1 MSLLRNLASGLRS
14 LFRKDRVNREL
25 EEELREYLEM
35 AADEKMKQG
44 MSRQDALRAVRLEA
58 GSLEVTKEIVRSGG
72 WESIVDTLWRDL
84 LFAARMLR
92 KSPGFTLVAM
102 LTLGLGIGGN
112 TAVFSV
118 MNTVLLRYLP
128 LPHPQQLVFLSLPN
142 AQPDGASSS
151 GDDERSFSY
160 PVFEALRKE
169 HAVFSDL
176 IAYMPL
182 AVDKVAVRVGEDP
195 EEAEGDMVSGNFFS
209 GLGVSFTR
217 GRGFALEDETAH
229 SSVVVLSYSYWTTRF
244 GRSPSAIGQTI
255 YVKGNPFAVIGVTA
269 QGFYGIEPASST
281 DFWIPLQNRP
291 ELTAWGEE
299 PSPRAFYGSP
309 KWWCIQLIGR
319 LVPGVTESQA
329 LAKLD
334 PAFQSAAFIGL
345 GTPDPKAKKSILAFS
360 SAQGI
365 QGMRDDY
372 QKPIQILL
380 AMVGLVLA
388 IACANVSMLLVAR
401 NATRA
406 REFSVRMALGAGRGR
421 LLRQMLTESF
431 LLVAG
436 GSAFGW
442 MFAIAGSRALAAW
455 SGVEI
460 PFVLDSRV
468 LLFSLAISIGCA
480 IVFGLAPLRRA
491 VSVPVGVALKTSN
504 ATAYRDQK
512 SSWSGKVVVAA
523 QMALCLILL
532 VGSGLL
538 VRSLRNYQTLP
549 LGLRVDGLLVFG
561 TDPFSVHS
569 DEEKERFFQNLLARL
584 RVAPGVESATLVSH
598 RLGSGWGWQNVW
610 AIDGVEPQAPFSGS
624 MSMSAN
630 HVGPDFCHTLGIPI
644 LRGREVTEAD
654 TRSAPKVVLVNET
667 FLKRYFPKGDGLS
680 HSVTAISSI
689 SDGKITLGDSFTI
702 VGVIGDSKYKRVDET
717 SKPTLYFP
725 FAQGTP
731 IPNMQVELR
740 TSGDPDAL
748 IPTVRAILHDLDPNL
763 PIQKPMTQR
772 AQFDESYSQASLFAR
787 LSIFFGVIA
796 VLLVATG
803 LYGTLAYRVARRTSE
818 IGVRVA
824 LGAQQKQ
831 VLWLILRESL
841 LVSGAAILAGVPVAI
856 AGTRLMRSMLFG
868 VQPGDLVSFLVALFG
883 VVLVALAASIIPA
896 RRALRVDPLVALR
909 YE

>member
-1 MSLLRNLASGLRS
+1 
-14 LFRKDRVNREL
+14 
-25 EEELREYLEM
+25 
-35 AADEKMKQG
+35 
-44 MSRQDALRAVRLEA
+44 VRLER
-58 GSLEVTKEIVRSGG
+58 GSLDGAKEIVRSGG
-72 WESIVDTLWRDL
+72 WESVVDTLWRDL

-92 KSPGFTLVAM
+92 KSPGFTFVAM
-102 LTLGLGIGGN
+102 LTLALGIGGN

-128 LPHPQQLVFLSLPN
+128 LPNPQQLVFLSLPN
-142 AQPDGASSS
+142 GPPDGVSAT
-151 GDDERSFSY
+151 GDDDKSFSY

-176 IAYMPL
+176 MAYMPL
-182 AVDKVAVRVGEDP
+182 AVDKVAVRIAEDP
-195 EEAEGDMVSGNFFS
+195 EEAEADMVSGNFFS

-229 SSVVVLSYSYWTTRF
+229 ASVLVLSYSYWTTRF

-255 YVKGNPFAVIGVTA
+255 YVKGVPFTVIGVTA
-269 QGFYGIEPASST
+269 QGFYGVEPASST
-281 DFWIPLQNRP
+281 DFWIPFQNRP
-291 ELTAWGEE
+291 ELTGWGEE
-299 PSPRAFYGSP
+299 PSLDTLYGAP

-319 LVPGVTESQA
+319 LVPGVTQSQA
-329 LAKLD
+329 LANLD
-334 PAFQSAAFIGL
+334 PVFQSAALIGL

-360 SAQGI
+360 STQGI
-365 QGMRDDY
+365 QDMRDDY

-401 NATRA
+401 NAARA
-406 REFSVRMALGAGRGR
+406 REFSVRIALGAGRGR
-421 LLRQMLTESF
+421 LLRQTLTESF

-436 GSAFGW
+436 GAAFGW
-442 MFAIAGSRALAAW
+442 MFAISGSRALAAW
-455 SGVEI
+455 SGTEI

-468 LLFSLAISIGCA
+468 LFFTLAISISCA
-480 IVFGLAPLRRA
+480 IVFGLAPLRSA
-491 VSVPVGVALKTSN
+491 VSVPVGVTLKTSN
-504 ATAYRDQK
+504 ATAFRDQR
-512 SSWSGKVVVAA
+512 SPWSGKVVVAS

-569 DEEKERFFQNLLARL
+569 DGEKEHFFQDLLARL
-584 RVAPGVESATLVSH
+584 REAPGVASATLVSH
-598 RLGSGWGWQNVW
+598 RLGSGWGWNSVW
-610 AIDGVEPQAPFSGS
+610 AIDGVEPQGSFSEIG
-624 MSMSAN
+624 MSAN

-644 LRGREVTEAD
+644 LRGRDVTDAD

-667 FLKRYFPKGDGLS
+667 FSNRFFPKGDALG
-680 HSVTAISSI
+680 HSVTTISST
-689 SDGKITLGDSFTI
+689 SAGKHKLENSFTI
-702 VGVIGDSKYKRVDET
+702 VGVIGDSKYKRVDEK

-725 FAQGTP
+725 FAQSTP

-740 TSGDPDAL
+740 THGNPEAL
-748 IPTVRAILHDLDPNL
+748 IPSVHAVLHGLDPNL

-772 AQFDESYSQASLFAR
+772 AQFDESFSQARLFAR

-796 VLLVATG
+796 VLLIATG
-803 LYGTLAYRVARRTSE
+803 LYGTLAYRVDRRTSE
-818 IGVRVA
+818 IGVRMA
-824 LGAQQKQ
+824 LGAQRGQ

-841 LVSGAAILAGVPVAI
+841 LVSGAAILAGVPVAL
-856 AGTRLMRSMLFG
+856 AGARLMRSMLFG
-868 VQPGDLVSFLVALFG
+868 VQPGDVISFLLALFG
-883 VVLVALAASIIPA
+883 VILVALAASIIPA
-896 RRALRVDPLVALR
+896 RRAMRVDPLVALR

>member
-1 MSLLRNLASGLRS
+1 MSLFRNLRSGLRS
-14 LFRKDRVNREL
+14 LFRREQVNREFD
-25 EEELREYLEM
+25 EELGGYLEM
-35 AADEKMKQG
+35 AAEEKMKQG
-44 MSRQDALRAVRLEA
+44 MSRQDALRAVRLEG
-58 GSLEVTKEIVRSGG
+58 GSLDGTKEIVRSGG
-72 WESIVDTLWRDL
+72 WESVVDTLWRDL

-102 LTLGLGIGGN
+102 LTLALGIGAN

-128 LPHPQQLVFLSLPN
+128 LPNPQQLVFLRLPN
-142 AQPDGASSS
+142 GPPDGLSTS
-151 GDDERSFSY
+151 GDDDKSFSY

-176 IAYMPL
+176 MAYVPL
-182 AVDKVAVRVGEDP
+182 AVDKVAVRIGVDP

-217 GRGFALEDETAH
+217 GSGFALEDETAH
-229 SSVVVLSYSYWTTRF
+229 TSVAVLSYSYWSTRF

-255 YVKGNPFAVIGVTA
+255 YVKGVPFTVIGVTA
-269 QGFYGIEPASST
+269 QGFYGVEPASST

-291 ELTAWGEE
+291 ELNAWDEE
-299 PSPRAFYGSP
+299 PSLDTLYGNP

-334 PAFQSAAFIGL
+334 PVFQSAALIGL

-360 SAQGI
+360 STQGI

-372 QKPIQILL
+372 QRPIQILL

-406 REFSVRMALGAGRGR
+406 REFSVRIALGAGRGR
-421 LLRQMLTESF
+421 LLRQTLTESF

-436 GSAFGW
+436 GAAFGW
-442 MFAIAGSRALAAW
+442 MFAISGSQALAAW
-455 SGVEI
+455 SGMEI

-468 LLFSLAISIGCA
+468 LLFTLAISISCA
-480 IVFGLAPLRRA
+480 IVFGLAPLRSA
-491 VSVPVGVALKTSN
+491 ISVPAGVTLKTSN
-504 ATAYRDQK
+504 ATAYRDQR
-512 SSWSGKVVVAA
+512 SSWSGKVVVAS

-538 VRSLRNYQTLP
+538 VHSLRNYQTLP
-549 LGLRVDGLLVFG
+549 LGLRTDGLLVFG

-569 DEEKERFFQNLLARL
+569 EEEKEHFYQDLLARV
-584 RVAPGVESATLVSH
+584 RVVPGVESATLLSH
-598 RLGSGWGWQNVW
+598 RLGSGWGNNGPA
-610 AIDGVEPQAPFSGS
+610 AIDGVQPQGPSS
-624 MSMSAN
+624 EIVMSKNDA
-630 HVGPDFCHTLGIPI
+630 GPDFCHTLGIPI
-644 LRGREVTEAD
+644 LRGRDVTDAD

-667 FLKRYFPKGDGLS
+667 FSKRFFPKGDALG
-680 HSVTAISSI
+680 HSV
-689 SDGKITLGDSFTI
+689 GKNKPENRFTI
-702 VGVIGDSKYKRVDET
+702 VGVIGDSKYKRVDEK

-725 FAQGTP
+725 FAQNTP
-731 IPNMQVELR
+731 IPNIQVELR

-748 IPTVRAILHDLDPNL
+748 IPSVRAVLHNLDPNL
-763 PIQKPMTQR
+763 PMQKPMTQR
-772 AQFDESYSQASLFAR
+772 AQFDESYSQARLFAR

-803 LYGTLAYRVARRTSE
+803 LYGTLAYRVSRRTSE
-818 IGVRVA
+818 IGVRMA
-824 LGAQQKQ
+824 LGAQHGQ

-841 LVSGAAILAGVPVAI
+841 LVSGAAILAGVPAAI
-856 AGTRLMRSMLFG
+856 AGARLMRSMLFG
-868 VQPGDLVSFLVALFG
+868 VQPGDMISFLLALFG
-883 VVLVALAASIIPA
+883 VILVALAASIIPA
-896 RRALRVDPLVALR
+896 RRAAALDPIVALR

>member
-1 MSLLRNLASGLRS
+1 
-14 LFRKDRVNREL
+14 LFRKEQVDREL
-25 EEELREYLEM
+25 DEELRAYQEM
-35 AADEKMKQG
+35 ATEEKIKQG
-44 MSRQDALRAVRLEA
+44 MSRRAALREVRLER
-58 GSLEVTKEIVRSGG
+58 GSVDAAKEVVRSGG
-72 WESIVDTLWRDL
+72 WESFVHTCWQDVR
-84 LFAARMLR
+84 FAARMMR
-92 KSPGFTLVAM
+92 KSPGFTFVAM
-102 LTLGLGIGGN
+102 LTLALGIGGN

-128 LPHPQQLVFLSLPN
+128 LPNPQQLVFLRLPN
-142 AQPDGASSS
+142 ATPDGVSTT
-151 GDDERSFSY
+151 GDGDRSFSY

-169 HAVFSDL
+169 RAVFSDL
-176 IAYMPL
+176 MAYVPL
-182 AVDKVAVRVGEDP
+182 AVDEVAVRIGGDP

-229 SSVVVLSYSYWTTRF
+229 ASVVVLSYSYWTTRF

-255 YVKGNPFAVIGVTA
+255 YVKGVPFTVIGVTA
-269 QGFYGIEPASST
+269 QGFYGVEPASST

-299 PSPRAFYGSP
+299 PSLDTFYGAP

-334 PAFQSAAFIGL
+334 PVFQSAALIGL
-345 GTPDPKAKKSILAFS
+345 GTPDPKAKKNILAFS
-360 SAQGI
+360 STQGI
-365 QGMRDDY
+365 QGLRDDY

-401 NATRA
+401 NSTRA
-406 REFSVRMALGAGRGR
+406 REFSVRIALGAGRGR
-421 LLRQMLTESF
+421 LLRQTLTESF

-436 GSAFGW
+436 GAAFGW
-442 MFAIAGSRALAAW
+442 MFAISGSQALAAW
-455 SGVEI
+455 SGMEI

-468 LLFSLAISIGCA
+468 LLFTLAISISCA
-480 IVFGLAPLRRA
+480 IIFGLAPLRRA
-491 VSVPVGVALKTSN
+491 VSVPVGVTLKTSN
-504 ATAYRDQK
+504 ATAYRDER
-512 SSWSGKVVVAA
+512 SSWSGKVVVAS
-523 QMALCLILL
+523 QMALCLVLL

-569 DEEKERFFQNLLARL
+569 DEEKELFYQDLLARL
-584 RVAPGVESATLVSH
+584 REAPGVESATLVSH
-598 RLGSGWGWQNVW
+598 RLGSGWGWNSVW
-610 AIDGVEPQAPFSGS
+610 TIDGVEPQAPFSEIG
-624 MSMSAN
+624 MSAN
-630 HVGPDFCHTLGIPI
+630 HVGPDFCQTLGIPI
-644 LRGREVTEAD
+644 LRGRDVTDAD

-667 FLKRYFPKGDGLS
+667 FSNRFFPKGDALG
-680 HSVTAISSI
+680 HSL
-689 SDGKITLGDSFTI
+689 GKNKPENSFTV
-702 VGVIGDSKYKRVDET
+702 VGVIGDSKYKRVDEK

-725 FAQGTP
+725 FAQNTP

-740 TSGDPDAL
+740 THGNTEAL
-748 IPTVRAILHDLDPNL
+748 IPSVHAVLHGLDPNL

-772 AQFDESYSQASLFAR
+772 AQFDKSYSQARLFAR

-803 LYGTLAYRVARRTSE
+803 LYGTLAYRVDRRTSE
-818 IGVRVA
+818 IGVRMA
-824 LGAQQKQ
+824 LGAQHGQ
-831 VLWLILRESL
+831 VVWLILRESL

-856 AGTRLMRSMLFG
+856 AGARLMRSMLFG
-868 VQPGDLVSFLVALFG
+868 VQPGDMISFLLALFG
-883 VVLVALAASIIPA
+883 VILVALTASIIPA
-896 RRALRVDPLVALR
+896 HRAMRVDPMVALR

>member
-1 MSLLRNLASGLRS
+1 MSLLRNIATGLRS
-14 LFRKDRVNREL
+14 LFRKEQVDREL
-25 EEELREYLEM
+25 DEELRAYQEM
-35 AADEKMKQG
+35 ATEEKIKQG
-44 MSRQDALRAVRLEA
+44 MSRRAALREVRLER
-58 GSLEVTKEIVRSGG
+58 GSVDAAKEVVRSGG
-72 WESIVDTLWRDL
+72 WESFVHTCWQDVR
-84 LFAARMLR
+84 FAARMMR
-92 KSPGFTLVAM
+92 KSPGFTFVAM
-102 LTLGLGIGGN
+102 LTLALGIGGN

-128 LPHPQQLVFLSLPN
+128 LPNPQQLVFLRLPN
-142 AQPDGASSS
+142 ATPDGVSTT
-151 GDDERSFSY
+151 GDGDRSFSY

-169 HAVFSDL
+169 RAVFSDL
-176 IAYMPL
+176 MAYVPL
-182 AVDKVAVRVGEDP
+182 AVDEVAVRIGGDP

-229 SSVVVLSYSYWTTRF
+229 ASVVVLSYSYWTTRF

-255 YVKGNPFAVIGVTA
+255 YVKGVPFTVIGVTA
-269 QGFYGIEPASST
+269 QGFYGVEPASST

-299 PSPRAFYGSP
+299 PSLDTFYGAP

-319 LVPGVTESQA
+319 VVPGVTESQA

-334 PAFQSAAFIGL
+334 PVFQSAALIGL
-345 GTPDPKAKKSILAFS
+345 GTPDPKAKKNILAFS
-360 SAQGI
+360 STQGI
-365 QGMRDDY
+365 QGLRDDY

-401 NATRA
+401 NSTRA
-406 REFSVRMALGAGRGR
+406 REFSVRIALGAGRGR
-421 LLRQMLTESF
+421 LLRQTLTESF

-436 GSAFGW
+436 GAAFGW
-442 MFAIAGSRALAAW
+442 MFAISGSQALAAW
-455 SGVEI
+455 SGMEI

-468 LLFSLAISIGCA
+468 LLFTLAISISCA
-480 IVFGLAPLRRA
+480 IIFGLAPLRRA
-491 VSVPVGVALKTSN
+491 VSVPVGVTLKTSN
-504 ATAYRDQK
+504 ATAYRDQR
-512 SSWSGKVVVAA
+512 SSWSGKVVVAS
-523 QMALCLILL
+523 QMALCLVLL

-569 DEEKERFFQNLLARL
+569 DEEKELFYQDLLARL
-584 RVAPGVESATLVSH
+584 REAPGVESATLVSH
-598 RLGSGWGWQNVW
+598 RLGSGWGWNSVW
-610 AIDGVEPQAPFSGS
+610 TIDGVEPQAPFSEIG
-624 MSMSAN
+624 MSAN
-630 HVGPDFCHTLGIPI
+630 HVGPDFCQTLGIPI
-644 LRGREVTEAD
+644 LRGRDVTDAD

-667 FLKRYFPKGDGLS
+667 FSNRFFPKGDALG
-680 HSVTAISSI
+680 HSV
-689 SDGKITLGDSFTI
+689 GKNKPENSFTV
-702 VGVIGDSKYKRVDET
+702 VGVIGDSKYKRVDEK

-725 FAQGTP
+725 FAQNTP

-740 TSGDPDAL
+740 THGNTEAL
-748 IPTVRAILHDLDPNL
+748 IPSVHAVLHGLDPNL

-772 AQFDESYSQASLFAR
+772 DQFDKSYSQARLFAR

-803 LYGTLAYRVARRTSE
+803 LYGTLAYRVDRRTSE
-818 IGVRVA
+818 IGVRMA
-824 LGAQQKQ
+824 LGAQHGQ
-831 VLWLILRESL
+831 VVWLILRESL

-856 AGTRLMRSMLFG
+856 AGARLMRSMLFG
-868 VQPGDLVSFLVALFG
+868 VQPGDMISFLLALFG
-883 VVLVALAASIIPA
+883 VILVALTASIIPA
-896 RRALRVDPLVALR
+896 HRAMRVDPMVALR

>member
-1 MSLLRNLASGLRS
+1 MSLLRNLGSGLRS
-14 LFRKDRVNREL
+14 IFRKEQVNREL
-25 EEELREYLEM
+25 DEELGEYLEM
-35 AADEKMKQG
+35 AADEKMKRG
-44 MSRQDALRAVRLEA
+44 MSRQDALRAVRLER
-58 GSLEVTKEIVRSGG
+58 GSLDGAKEIVRSGG
-72 WESIVDTLWRDL
+72 WESVVDAWWRDL

-102 LTLGLGIGGN
+102 LTLALGIGGN

-128 LPHPQQLVFLSLPN
+128 LPNPQQLVFLRLPN
-142 AQPDGASSS
+142 GPPDGVSTT
-151 GDDERSFSY
+151 GDDDRSFSY

-176 IAYMPL
+176 MAYVPL
-182 AVDKVAVRVGEDP
+182 AVDKVAVRIGEDP

-217 GRGFALEDETAH
+217 GRGFTLEDETAH
-229 SSVVVLSYSYWTTRF
+229 ASIAVLSYSYWTTRF

-255 YVKGNPFAVIGVTA
+255 NVKGVPFTVIGVTA
-269 QGFYGIEPASST
+269 QGFYGVESASST

-291 ELTAWGEE
+291 EINAWDEE
-299 PSPRAFYGSP
+299 GPKTLYGAP

-329 LAKLD
+329 LAKVD
-334 PAFQSAAFIGL
+334 PVFQGAALIGL

-360 SAQGI
+360 STQGI
-365 QGMRDDY
+365 QDMRDAY

-406 REFSVRMALGAGRGR
+406 REFSVRIALGAGRGR
-421 LLRQMLTESF
+421 LLRQTLTESF

-436 GSAFGW
+436 GAAFGW
-442 MFAIAGSRALAAW
+442 MFAISGSRALAAW
-455 SGVEI
+455 SGTEI
-460 PFVLDSRV
+460 PFALDSRV
-468 LLFSLAISIGCA
+468 LLFTFAISISCA

-491 VSVPVGVALKTSN
+491 VSVPVGVTLKTSN
-504 ATAYRDQK
+504 ATAYRDQR
-512 SSWSGKVVVAA
+512 SSWSGKVVVAS

-561 TDPFSVHS
+561 TDPFSVHG
-569 DEEKERFFQNLLARL
+569 DEEKEHFYQNLLARL
-584 RVAPGVESATLVSH
+584 REAPGVESATLVSH
-598 RLGSGWGWQNVW
+598 RLGSGWGWNSVW
-610 AIDGVEPQAPFSGS
+610 AIDGVEPQGSFSEIG
-624 MSMSAN
+624 MSAN

-644 LRGREVTEAD
+644 LRGRDVTDID
-654 TRSAPKVVLVNET
+654 TRSAPKVVLVNEA
-667 FLKRYFPKGDGLS
+667 FSKRFFPKGDALG
-680 HSVTAISSI
+680 HSVTTISST
-689 SDGKITLGDSFTI
+689 SVGKHKLENSFTI
-702 VGVIGDSKYKRVDET
+702 VGVVGDSKYKRVDEK

-725 FAQGTP
+725 FAQNTP

-740 TSGDPDAL
+740 TQGNPDAL
-748 IPTVRAILHDLDPNL
+748 ILSVHAVLHGLDPNL
-763 PIQKPMTQR
+763 PIQKPLTQR
-772 AQFDESYSQASLFAR
+772 AQFDESYSQARLFAR

-803 LYGTLAYRVARRTSE
+803 LYGTLAYRVDRRTSE
-818 IGVRVA
+818 IGVRMA
-824 LGAQQKQ
+824 LGAQRGQ

-856 AGTRLMRSMLFG
+856 AGARLMRSMLFG
-868 VQPGDLVSFLVALFG
+868 VQPGDMISFLLALLG
-883 VVLVALAASIIPA
+883 VILVALAASIIPA
-896 RRALRVDPLVALR
+896 RRAMRVDPMVALR

>member
-1 MSLLRNLASGLRS
+1 MSLLRNITGGLLS
-14 LFRKDRVNREL
+14 LFRKKQVDDEL
-25 EEELREYLEM
+25 NEELGGFLEM
-35 AADEKMKQG
+35 AAEEKIRQG
-44 MSRQDALRAVRLEA
+44 MSRKDALRCVRLEQ
-58 GSLEVTKEIVRSGG
+58 GNFEVTRAVVRSAT
-72 WESIVDTLWRDL
+72 WESFVETCWQDL
-84 LFAARMLR
+84 RYAARMLR

-102 LTLGLGIGGN
+102 LTLALGIGGN

-128 LPHPQQLVFLSLPN
+128 LPNPQQLVFLRLPN
-142 AQPDGASSS
+142 APPDGVSST
-151 GDDERSFSY
+151 GDSDRSFSY

-176 IAYMPL
+176 MAYMPL
-182 AVDKVAVRVGEDP
+182 AVDKVAVRIGGDP

-229 SSVVVLSYSYWTTRF
+229 ASVVVLSYSYWTTRF

-255 YVKGNPFAVIGVTA
+255 YVKGVPFTVIGVTA
-269 QGFYGIEPASST
+269 QGFYGVEPASST

-291 ELTAWGEE
+291 ELTAWDEE
-299 PSPRAFYGSP
+299 PSLDTLYGTP

-319 LVPGVTESQA
+319 LVPGVMESQA

-334 PAFQSAAFIGL
+334 PVFQSAALIGL
-345 GTPDPKAKKSILAFS
+345 GTPDPKAKKNILAFS
-360 SAQGI
+360 STQGI
-365 QGMRDDY
+365 QGLRESY

-401 NATRA
+401 NSTRA

-421 LLRQMLTESF
+421 LLRQTLTESF

-436 GSAFGW
+436 GATFGW
-442 MFAIAGSRALAAW
+442 MFAISGSQALAAW
-455 SGVEI
+455 SGMEI

-468 LLFSLAISIGCA
+468 LLFTLAISISCA
-480 IVFGLAPLRRA
+480 IIFGLAPLRRA
-491 VSVPVGVALKTSN
+491 VSVPVGVTLKTSN
-504 ATAYRDQK
+504 ATAYRDQR
-512 SSWSGKVVVAA
+512 SSWSGKVVVAS
-523 QMALCLILL
+523 QMALCLVLL

-569 DEEKERFFQNLLARL
+569 DEEKEHFYQDLLARL
-584 RVAPGVESATLVSH
+584 REAPGVESATLVSH
-598 RLGSGWGWQNVW
+598 RLGSGWGWNSVW
-610 AIDGVEPQAPFSGS
+610 TIDGVEPQGPFSEIG
-624 MSMSAN
+624 MSAN

-644 LRGREVTEAD
+644 LRGRDVTDAD

-667 FLKRYFPKGDGLS
+667 FSNRFFPKGDALG
-680 HSVTAISSI
+680 HSV
-689 SDGKITLGDSFTI
+689 GKNKPENSFTV
-702 VGVIGDSKYKRVDET
+702 VGVIGDSKYKRVDEK

-725 FAQGTP
+725 FAQNTP

-740 TSGDPDAL
+740 THSNPEAL
-748 IPTVRAILHDLDPNL
+748 IPSVHAILHGLDPNL

-772 AQFDESYSQASLFAR
+772 AQFDKSYSQARLFAR

-803 LYGTLAYRVARRTSE
+803 LYGTLAYRVDRRTSE
-818 IGVRVA
+818 IGVRMA
-824 LGAQQKQ
+824 LGAQHGQ

-856 AGTRLMRSMLFG
+856 AGARLMRSMLFG
-868 VQPGDLVSFLVALFG
+868 VQPGDMISFLLALFG
-883 VVLVALAASIIPA
+883 VILVALAASIIPA
-896 RRALRVDPLVALR
+896 RRAMRIDPMVALR

>member
-1 MSLLRNLASGLRS
+1 MSLLRNLGSGLRS
-14 LFRKDRVNREL
+14 LFRKEQVNREL
-25 EEELREYLEM
+25 DEELGEYLQL
-35 AADEKMKQG
+35 AAEEKMKQG
-44 MSRQDALRAVRLEA
+44 MSRQDALRAVRLEG
-58 GSLEVTKEIVRSGG
+58 GSLDGTKEIVRSGG
-72 WESIVDTLWRDL
+72 WESVVDTLWRDL

-92 KSPGFTLVAM
+92 KSPCFTLVAM
-102 LTLGLGIGGN
+102 LTLALGIGGN

-128 LPHPQQLVFLSLPN
+128 LPNPQQLVFLRLPN
-142 AQPDGASSS
+142 APPDGVSST
-151 GDDERSFSY
+151 GDSDRSFSY

-176 IAYMPL
+176 MAYVPL
-182 AVDKVAVRVGEDP
+182 AVDKVAVRIGEDP

-229 SSVVVLSYSYWTTRF
+229 ASVVVLSYSYWTTRF

-255 YVKGNPFAVIGVTA
+255 YVKGVPFTVIGVTA
-269 QGFYGIEPASST
+269 RGFYGVEPASST

-291 ELTAWGEE
+291 ELAAWDEE
-299 PSPRAFYGSP
+299 PSLDTLYGTP

-334 PAFQSAAFIGL
+334 PVFQSAALIGL
-345 GTPDPKAKKSILAFS
+345 GTPDPKAKKTVLAFS
-360 SAQGI
+360 STQGI
-365 QGMRDDY
+365 QGLRDDY

-406 REFSVRMALGAGRGR
+406 REFSVRIALGAGRGR
-421 LLRQMLTESF
+421 LLRQTLTESF

-436 GSAFGW
+436 GAAFGW
-442 MFAIAGSRALAAW
+442 MFAISGSQALAAW
-455 SGVEI
+455 SGMEI

-468 LLFSLAISIGCA
+468 LLFTLAISISCA
-480 IVFGLAPLRRA
+480 IVFGLAPLRMA
-491 VSVPVGVALKTSN
+491 VSVPVGVTLKISN
-504 ATAYRDQK
+504 ATARRDQR
-512 SSWSGKVVVAA
+512 SSWLGKVVVAS

-561 TDPFSVHS
+561 TDPFSLHS
-569 DEEKERFFQNLLARL
+569 DEEKEHFYQNLLARL
-584 RVAPGVESATLVSH
+584 REAPGVESATLLSH
-598 RLGSGWGWQNVW
+598 RLGSGWGWNSVW
-610 AIDGVEPQAPFSGS
+610 AIDGVMPQAPFSE
-624 MSMSAN
+624 SMSAN
-630 HVGPDFCHTLGIPI
+630 HVGPYFCHTLGIPI
-644 LRGREVTEAD
+644 LRGRDVTDAD

-667 FLKRYFPKGDGLS
+667 FSKRFFPKGDALG
-680 HSVTAISSI
+680 HSV
-689 SDGKITLGDSFTI
+689 GKNKPENRLTI
-702 VGVIGDSKYKRVDET
+702 VGVIGDSKYKRVDEK

-725 FAQGTP
+725 FAQHTP

-740 TSGDPDAL
+740 TSGDPNAL
-748 IPTVRAILHDLDPNL
+748 LPSVRAVLHDLDPNL

-772 AQFDESYSQASLFAR
+772 AQFDESYSQARLFAR

-803 LYGTLAYRVARRTSE
+803 LYGTLAYRVDRRTSE
-818 IGVRVA
+818 IGVRMA
-824 LGAQQKQ
+824 LGAQQGQ

-841 LVSGAAILAGVPVAI
+841 LVSGAATLAGVPVAI
-856 AGTRLMRSMLFG
+856 AGARLMRSMLFG
-868 VQPGDLVSFLVALFG
+868 VQPGDMISFLLALFG
-883 VVLVALAASIIPA
+883 VILVALAASIIPA
-896 RRALRVDPLVALR
+896 RRAMRVDPVVALR

>member
-1 MSLLRNLASGLRS
+1 MSLLRNLGSGLRS
-14 LFRKDRVNREL
+14 LFRKERVDREL
-25 EEELREYLEM
+25 DEELGAYLEM
-35 AADEKMKQG
+35 AAAEKMRQG
-44 MSRQDALRAVRLEA
+44 VSRKDALREVRLER
-58 GSLEVTKEIVRSGG
+58 GSLEVTKEIVRSGS
-72 WESIVDTLWRDL
+72 WESVVDTLWRDL
-84 LFAARMLR
+84 LFGARMLR

-102 LTLGLGIGGN
+102 LTLALGIGGN

-128 LPHPQQLVFLSLPN
+128 LPNPQQLVFLRLPN
-142 AQPDGASSS
+142 AAPDGVSST
-151 GDDERSFSY
+151 GDSDRSFSY

-176 IAYMPL
+176 MAYMPL
-182 AVDKVAVRVGEDP
+182 AVDKVAVRIGEDP

-209 GLGVSFTR
+209 GLGVSFAR

-229 SSVVVLSYSYWTTRF
+229 ASVVVLSYSYWTTRF

-255 YVKGNPFAVIGVTA
+255 YVKGVPFTVIGVTA
-269 QGFYGIEPASST
+269 QGFYGVEPASST

-291 ELTAWGEE
+291 ELTAWDEE
-299 PSPRAFYGSP
+299 PSLDTLYGTP

-319 LVPGVTESQA
+319 LVPGVTGSQA

-334 PAFQSAAFIGL
+334 PVFQSAALIGL
-345 GTPDPKAKKSILAFS
+345 GTPDPKAKKNILAFS
-360 SAQGI
+360 STQGI
-365 QGMRDDY
+365 QGLRDDY

-401 NATRA
+401 NSTRA

-421 LLRQMLTESF
+421 LLRQTLTESF

-436 GSAFGW
+436 GAAFGW
-442 MFAIAGSRALAAW
+442 MFAISGSQALAAW
-455 SGVEI
+455 SGMEI

-468 LLFSLAISIGCA
+468 LLFTLAISISCA
-480 IVFGLAPLRRA
+480 TIFGLAPLRRA
-491 VSVPVGVALKTSN
+491 VSVPVGFTLKTSN
-504 ATAYRDQK
+504 ATAYRDQR
-512 SSWSGKVVVAA
+512 SSWSGKVVVAS

-549 LGLRVDGLLVFG
+549 VGLRVDGLLVFG

-569 DEEKERFFQNLLARL
+569 DEEKEHFYQNLLARL
-584 RVAPGVESATLVSH
+584 RETPGVESATLVSH
-598 RLGSGWGWQNVW
+598 RLGSGWGWNSVW
-610 AIDGVEPQAPFSGS
+610 AIDGVEPQAPFSE
-624 MSMSAN
+624 SMSAN

-644 LRGREVTEAD
+644 LRGRDVTDAD

-667 FLKRYFPKGDGLS
+667 FSKRFFPKGDALG
-680 HSVTAISSI
+680 HSVTTISST
-689 SDGKITLGDSFTI
+689 SVGKIKLENRFTI
-702 VGVIGDSKYKRVDET
+702 VGVIGDSKYKRVDEK

-725 FAQGTP
+725 FAQNPP

-740 TSGDPDAL
+740 THGNPEAL
-748 IPTVRAILHDLDPNL
+748 IPSVHAVLHGLDPNL

-772 AQFDESYSQASLFAR
+772 AQFDESYSQARLFAR

-803 LYGTLAYRVARRTSE
+803 LYGTLAYRVDRRTSE
-818 IGVRVA
+818 IGVRMA
-824 LGAQQKQ
+824 LGAQHGQ

-856 AGTRLMRSMLFG
+856 AGARLMRSMLFG
-868 VQPGDLVSFLVALFG
+868 VQPGDMISFAIALLG
-883 VVLVALAASIIPA
+883 VILVALAASIIPA
-896 RRALRVDPLVALR
+896 RRAAALDPVVALR

>member
-1 MSLLRNLASGLRS
+1 MSLLRTLGSGLRS
-14 LFRKDRVNREL
+14 LFRKEQVNQEL
-25 EEELREYLEM
+25 DEELGEYLEM

-44 MSRQDALRAVRLEA
+44 MSRQDALRAVRLEG
-58 GSLEVTKEIVRSGG
+58 GSLDGTKEIVRSGG
-72 WESIVDTLWRDL
+72 WESVVDTLWRDL

-102 LTLGLGIGGN
+102 LTLALGVGGN

-128 LPHPQQLVFLSLPN
+128 LPNPRQLVFLRL
-142 AQPDGASSS
+142 PDGPPDGLSTT
-151 GDDERSFSY
+151 GDDDRSFSY

-176 IAYMPL
+176 MAYVPL
-182 AVDKVAVRVGEDP
+182 AVDKVAVRIGQDP

-229 SSVVVLSYSYWTTRF
+229 ASVVVLSYSYWTTRF

-255 YVKGNPFAVIGVTA
+255 YVKGVPFTVIGVTA
-269 QGFYGIEPASST
+269 QGFYGVEPASST
-281 DFWIPLQNRP
+281 DFWIPLQSRP
-291 ELTAWGEE
+291 ELNAWGEE
-299 PSPRAFYGSP
+299 PSLDALYGNP

-334 PAFQSAAFIGL
+334 PVFQSAAFIGL
-345 GTPDPKAKKSILAFS
+345 GTHDPKAKKSILAFT

-365 QGMRDDY
+365 QGLRDDY
-372 QKPIQILL
+372 HKPIQILL

-406 REFSVRMALGAGRGR
+406 REFSLRMALGAGRGR
-421 LLRQMLTESF
+421 LLRQTLTESF

-436 GSAFGW
+436 GAAFGW
-442 MFAIAGSRALAAW
+442 MFAISGSQALAAW
-455 SGVEI
+455 SGMEI

-468 LLFSLAISIGCA
+468 LLFTLAISISCA
-480 IVFGLAPLRRA
+480 IVFGLAPLRMA
-491 VSVPVGVALKTSN
+491 VSVPVGVTLKISN
-504 ATAYRDQK
+504 ATARRDQR
-512 SSWSGKVVVAA
+512 SSWLGKVVVAS

-561 TDPFSVHS
+561 TDPFSLHS
-569 DEEKERFFQNLLARL
+569 DEEKEHFYQNLLARL
-584 RVAPGVESATLVSH
+584 REAPGVESATLLSH
-598 RLGSGWGWQNVW
+598 RLGSGWGWNSVW
-610 AIDGVEPQAPFSGS
+610 AIDGVMPQAPFSE
-624 MSMSAN
+624 SMSAN
-630 HVGPDFCHTLGIPI
+630 HVGPYFCHTLGIPI
-644 LRGREVTEAD
+644 LRGRDVTDAD

-667 FLKRYFPKGDGLS
+667 FSKRFFPKGDALG
-680 HSVTAISSI
+680 HSV
-689 SDGKITLGDSFTI
+689 GKNKPENRLTI
-702 VGVIGDSKYKRVDET
+702 VGVIGDSKYKRVDEK

-725 FAQGTP
+725 FAQHTP

-748 IPTVRAILHDLDPNL
+748 LPSVRAVLHDLDPNL
-763 PIQKPMTQR
+763 PIQKPVTQR
-772 AQFDESYSQASLFAR
+772 AQFDESYSQARLFAR

-803 LYGTLAYRVARRTSE
+803 LYGTLAYRVGRRTPE
-818 IGVRVA
+818 IGVRMA
-824 LGAQQKQ
+824 LGAQQGQ

-841 LVSGAAILAGVPVAI
+841 LVSGAATLAGVPVAI
-856 AGTRLMRSMLFG
+856 AGARLMRSMLFG
-868 VQPGDLVSFLVALFG
+868 VQPGDMISFLLALFG
-883 VVLVALAASIIPA
+883 VILVALAASIIPA
-896 RRALRVDPLVALR
+896 RRAMRVDPVVALR

>member
-1 MSLLRNLASGLRS
+1 
-14 LFRKDRVNREL
+14 VNREL
-25 EEELREYLEM
+25 DEELGEYLEM

-44 MSRQDALRAVRLEA
+44 MSRQDALRAVRLEG
-58 GSLEVTKEIVRSGG
+58 GSLDGTKEIVRSGG
-72 WESIVDTLWRDL
+72 WESVVDTLWRDL

-102 LTLGLGIGGN
+102 LTLALGIGGN

-128 LPHPQQLVFLSLPN
+128 LPNPQQLVFLRLPN
-142 AQPDGASSS
+142 APPDGVSST
-151 GDDERSFSY
+151 GDVDRSFSY

-176 IAYMPL
+176 MAYVPL
-182 AVDKVAVRVGEDP
+182 AVDKVAVRIGGDP

-229 SSVVVLSYSYWTTRF
+229 ASVVVLSYSYWTTRF
-244 GRSPSAIGQTI
+244 GCSPSAIGQTI
-255 YVKGNPFAVIGVTA
+255 YVKGVPFTVIGVTA
-269 QGFYGIEPASST
+269 QGFYGVEPASST

-291 ELTAWGEE
+291 ELTAWDEE
-299 PSPRAFYGSP
+299 PSLDTLYGTP

-329 LAKLD
+329 PAKLD
-334 PAFQSAAFIGL
+334 PVFQSASLIGL
-345 GTPDPKAKKSILAFS
+345 GTPDPKAKKNILAFS
-360 SAQGI
+360 STQGI
-365 QGMRDDY
+365 QGLREYY

-401 NATRA
+401 NSTRA

-421 LLRQMLTESF
+421 LLRQTLTESF

-436 GSAFGW
+436 GAAFGW
-442 MFAIAGSRALAAW
+442 MFAISGSQALAAW
-455 SGVEI
+455 SGMEI

-468 LLFSLAISIGCA
+468 LLFTLAISISCA
-480 IVFGLAPLRRA
+480 IIFGLAPLRRA
-491 VSVPVGVALKTSN
+491 VSVPVGVTLKTSN
-504 ATAYRDQK
+504 ATAYRDQR
-512 SSWSGKVVVAA
+512 SSWSGKVVVAS
-523 QMALCLILL
+523 QMALCLVLL

-569 DEEKERFFQNLLARL
+569 DEEKEHFYQDLLARL
-584 RVAPGVESATLVSH
+584 REAPGVESATLVSH
-598 RLGSGWGWQNVW
+598 RLGSGWGWNSVW
-610 AIDGVEPQAPFSGS
+610 TIDGVEPQGPFSEIG
-624 MSMSAN
+624 MSAN

-644 LRGREVTEAD
+644 LRGRDVTDAD

-667 FLKRYFPKGDGLS
+667 FSNRFFPKGDALG
-680 HSVTAISSI
+680 HSV
-689 SDGKITLGDSFTI
+689 GKNKPENSFTV
-702 VGVIGDSKYKRVDET
+702 VGVIGDSKYKRVDEK

-725 FAQGTP
+725 FAQNTP

-740 TSGDPDAL
+740 THSNPEAL
-748 IPTVRAILHDLDPNL
+748 IPSVHAVLHGLDPNL

-772 AQFDESYSQASLFAR
+772 AQFDKSYSQARLFAR
-787 LSIFFGVIA
+787 LSIFFGVIT

-803 LYGTLAYRVARRTSE
+803 LYGTLAYRVDRRTSE
-818 IGVRVA
+818 IGVRMA
-824 LGAQQKQ
+824 LGAQHGQ

-856 AGTRLMRSMLFG
+856 AGARLMRSMLFG
-868 VQPGDLVSFLVALFG
+868 VQPGDMISFLLALFG
-883 VVLVALAASIIPA
+883 VILVALAASIIPA
-896 RRALRVDPLVALR
+896 RRAMRVDPMVALR

>member
-1 MSLLRNLASGLRS
+1 MSLFRNLGSGLRS
-14 LFRKDRVNREL
+14 LFRKEQVNREL
-25 EEELREYLEM
+25 DEELGEYLEM
-35 AADEKMKQG
+35 AADELMKQG
-44 MSRQDALRAVRLEA
+44 MSRQDALRAVRLEG
-58 GSLEVTKEIVRSGG
+58 GSLDGTKEIVRSGG
-72 WESIVDTLWRDL
+72 WESVVDTLWRDL
-84 LFAARMLR
+84 LFAARMMR

-102 LTLGLGIGGN
+102 LTLALGIGGN

-128 LPHPQQLVFLSLPN
+128 LPNPEQLVFLSLPN
-142 AQPDGASSS
+142 GPPDGVSTT
-151 GDDERSFSY
+151 GDDDKSFSY

-176 IAYMPL
+176 MAYAPL
-182 AVDKVAVRVGEDP
+182 AVDKVAVRIGEDP

-209 GLGVSFTR
+209 GLGVSFAR

-229 SSVVVLSYSYWTTRF
+229 ASVVVLSYSYWTTRF

-255 YVKGNPFAVIGVTA
+255 YVKGVPFTVIGVTA
-269 QGFYGIEPASST
+269 QGFYGVEPASSA

-299 PSPRAFYGSP
+299 PSLDTFYGAP

-319 LVPGVTESQA
+319 LVPVVTESQA

-334 PAFQSAAFIGL
+334 PVFQSAALIGL

-360 SAQGI
+360 STQGI
-365 QGMRDDY
+365 QDMRDAY
-372 QKPIQILL
+372 QKPIHILL
-380 AMVGLVLA
+380 AMVGLVLG
-388 IACANVSMLLVAR
+388 IACANVSALLVAR
-401 NATRA
+401 NSTRA
-406 REFSVRMALGAGRGR
+406 REFSVRIALGAGRGR
-421 LLRQMLTESF
+421 LLRQTLTESF

-436 GSAFGW
+436 GAAFGW
-442 MFAIAGSRALAAW
+442 MFAISGSRALAAW
-455 SGVEI
+455 SGTEI

-468 LLFSLAISIGCA
+468 LLFTFAISIGCA

-491 VSVPVGVALKTSN
+491 VSVPVGVTLKTSN
-504 ATAYRDQK
+504 APAYRDQR
-512 SSWSGKVVVAA
+512 SSWSGKVVVAS

-549 LGLRVDGLLVFG
+549 VGLRVDGLLVFG

-569 DEEKERFFQNLLARL
+569 DEEKEHFYQNLLARL
-584 RVAPGVESATLVSH
+584 RETPGVESATLVSH
-598 RLGSGWGWQNVW
+598 RLGSGWGWNSVW
-610 AIDGVEPQAPFSGS
+610 TIDGVEPQGPFSEMG
-624 MSMSAN
+624 MSAN

-644 LRGREVTEAD
+644 LRGRDVTDAD

-667 FLKRYFPKGDGLS
+667 FAKRFFPKGDALG
-680 HSVTAISSI
+680 HSV
-689 SDGKITLGDSFTI
+689 GKNKTQNSFTI
-702 VGVIGDSKYKRVDET
+702 VGVISDSKYKRVDEK

-725 FAQGTP
+725 FAQSTP

-740 TSGDPDAL
+740 ANGNPEAL
-748 IPTVRAILHDLDPNL
+748 IPSVHAVLHGVDPNL

-772 AQFDESYSQASLFAR
+772 AQFDESYSQARLFAR

-803 LYGTLAYRVARRTSE
+803 LYGTLAYRVDRRTSE
-818 IGVRVA
+818 IGVRMA
-824 LGAQQKQ
+824 LGAQRRQ

-841 LVSGAAILAGVPVAI
+841 VVSGAAILAGVPVAI
-856 AGTRLMRSMLFG
+856 AGARLMRSMLFG
-868 VQPGDLVSFLVALFG
+868 VQPGDMISFLLALFG
-883 VVLVALAASIIPA
+883 VILVALAASIIPV
-896 RRALRVDPLVALR
+896 RRAMRVDPVVALR